1 MKTLRPALAL
11 AAAAMIG
18 TLPVAPAAATQSP
31 DSRPD
36 AAAMRTTGEPSV
48 AYADLVDLTLAGP
61 VIADAT
67 IRSTTR
73 IKGAE
78 ATGVA
83 PGRQRLYIEADVTA
97 LVRGQ
102 AGLPP
107 RIGYL
112 FDALLDDRGRAPKLK
127 KERVLI
133 FARPVAN
140 LVDQVQLSAP
150 DAMLPWSPAT
160 DARVRAIA
168 RAAVEADAPPAIVGI
183 GNAFHVP
190 GALPGEGETQIFLL
204 AAGGRP
210 VSLSILRRPGEQP
223 RWAVAL
229 SEIVDE
235 AAGPP
240 ARETL
245 LWYRLACGLP
255 RDLPAS
261 ATAKLDPADA
271 TVATEDYRFVLTQ
284 LGECGRQRS
293 AITPAG

>member
-1 MKTLRPALAL
+1 MKTPYPALAL
-11 AAAAMIG
+11 AAAAIIG
-18 TLPVAPAAATQSP
+18 TLPLAAVAATQSP
-31 DSRPD
+31 DSRPTT
-36 AAAMRTTGEPSV
+36 AAMPTAAEPAV
-48 AYADLVDLTLAGP
+48 AYADLVDLTLASP

-78 ATGVA
+78 AAGVA
-83 PGRQRLYIEADVTA
+83 PDKQRLYVEADVTT

-112 FDALLDDRGRAPKLK
+112 FDTPLDDRGRAPKLK

-133 FARPVAN
+133 FARPVAK

-150 DAMLPWSPAT
+150 DAMLPWSPTT

-168 RAAVEADAPPAIVGI
+168 RAAVETDAPPAIVGI

-204 AAGGRP
+204 ATGGRP

-255 RDLPAS
+255 RALPAS
-261 ATAKLDPADA
+261 ATAKLEPADA
-271 TVATEDYRFVLTQ
+271 TVAAEDYRFVLAQ
-284 LGECGRQRS
+284 LGECRRRRS
-293 AITPAG
+293 AVTPAG